1 MRLRTKLLGG
11 ILVTLLAQIA
21 VTGTFTLTSFIST
34 TRASREA
41 ELQSGWARARAYVEE
56 LKHRL
61 YTDLFQLSFLLQQD
75 AASVDPE
82 RARQLVRSSISLTSA
97 DRIVLVDDPGGVV
110 VDEKA
115 GVSGAGTDLPVARLA
130 PADYR
135 FPRNQFVSVKY
146 GNGATRL
153 FLVTG
158 TTIPLGQGTRGVYLV
173 TDIDEGVA
181 QAIFEKT
188 GTEVAFFVGSTPV
201 AAASAWQSFDT
212 VLPAVPRLV
221 RLGDDPYSVL
231 SQPLSAGRGGT
242 VNLAALR
249 SLLADRIYVRS
260 VLLSYLT
267 AFLVTL
273 AASLFV
279 AAGITSLAISPFSRL
294 SAWLHRYM
302 DTGEV
307 GALQIRSRDD
317 IGFLAGA
324 FHGMVSTLI
333 QEKKVIGDQLE
344 QISFLHAYNE
354 RIVDSIQAGIVV
366 TDQRGGIEFCNGY
379 FAQLV
384 GRSVDSLR
392 GLPLGELMANA
403 FTLRDGPL
411 GDALSADHD
420 AVVEGLSLARPGEA
434 PLHFT
439 AKVSAIALSGSR
451 RGSLVVLEDVST
463 SERLWERMMIADRI
477 TSLGLLS
484 AGMAH
489 EINNP
494 LGSIQSHVSWLKAV
508 EKDTEKLDSLSWI
521 DSETSRIAA
530 LIRRV
535 RAYASA
541 GPGAEGSAD
550 LNTVVHETTEILRS
564 TREKKRIALSLDLP
578 DGLPSVSCAADEL
591 KQVLVNLL
599 LNAIDACSEGGSI
612 GISTSAADGTA
623 FLRVVDDGVGMSPA
637 TLRRIFDPFFTTKA
651 DHGGSGLGL
660 SISFAILKRAG
671 GDIRVASR
679 EGGGTEVEVMLRVHE
694 RPDSG

>member
-21 VTGTFTLTSFIST
+21 VTGTFTLTSFVST

-41 ELQSGWARARAYVEE
+41 ELRSGWTRARAYVEE

-61 YTDLFQLSFLLQQD
+61 YTDLFQLSFLLRQD
-75 AASVDPE
+75 AASADPD

-115 GVSGAGTDLPVARLA
+115 GVSGAGIDLPVARLA
-130 PADYR
+130 ASDFR

-146 GNGATRL
+146 GNGTTRL

-158 TTIPLGQGTRGVYLV
+158 TTIPLGEGTRGLYLV
-173 TDIDEGVA
+173 TDIDTGVA
-181 QAIFEKT
+181 EAIFEKT
-188 GTEVAFFVGSTPV
+188 GTEVAFLVGSTPV
-201 AAASAWQSFDT
+201 AAASSWQSFDT
-212 VLPAVPRLV
+212 VLPAVPRIV
-221 RLGDDPYSVL
+221 RLGDAPYSVL
-231 SQPLSAGRGGT
+231 SQPLSSGRGGT
-242 VNLAALR
+242 VNLAAVR

-307 GALQIRSRDD
+307 GSLQIRSRDD

-333 QEKKVIGDQLE
+333 HEKKVIGEQLE
-344 QISFLHAYNE
+344 QIGFLHAYNE
-354 RIVDSIQAGIVV
+354 RIVDSIRAGIVV
-366 TDQRGGIEFCNGY
+366 IDQTGDIEFCNGY
-379 FAQLV
+379 FAQLT
-384 GRSVDSLR
+384 GRGADSLR
-392 GLPLGELMANA
+392 GVSLAALMENA
-403 FTLRDGPL
+403 FTLQGGPP
-411 GDALSADHD
+411 GDALTVDRD
-420 AVVEGLSLARPGEA
+420 AVVEGLALARPGDS

-439 AKVSAIALSGSR
+439 AKVSTIALPGSR
-451 RGSLVVLEDVST
+451 RGSLVVLEDVSA

-508 EKDTEKLDSLSWI
+508 EKDKEKLDSLAWI
-521 DSETSRIAA
+521 DSETSRIAS

-535 RAYASA
+535 RAYAAA

-550 LNTVVHETTEILRS
+550 LNTVVHETTEILRFA
-564 TREKKRIALSLDLP
+564 REKKGIALSLDLAEA
-578 DGLPSVSCAADEL
+578 LPPVSCAADEL

-599 LNAIDACSEGGSI
+599 LNAIDACSAGGTI
-612 GISTSAADGTA
+612 GISTVAAGGSAV
-623 FLRVVDDGVGMSPA
+623 LRVVDDGAGIAPA
-637 TLRRIFDPFFTTKA
+637 DLKRIFDPFFTTKA
-651 DHGGSGLGL
+651 ANGGSGLGL

-671 GDIRVASR
+671 GDIRVAGR

-694 RPDSG
+694 RADR